1 MKALRHLKAQYQNN
15 KIITKILDNK
25 QHLLVAAVLFLIFI
39 NLIAFLI
46 SDCFQV
52 IYFINFR
59 TIMIH
64 FLVLFYVLHI

>member
-15 KIITKILDNK
+15 KIITRILDNK

-52 IYFINFR
+52 FI
-59 TIMIH
+59 I
-64 FLVLFYVLHI
+64 